1 MLRAPFWHI
10 SLGIAITVGGVVLCP
25 ADVSAQAN
33 KTKKVKT
40 APPAVFTEALAK
52 AKKDNRPL
60 VVFGVSEG
68 CSRCA
73 ALKQGLTTQPEL
85 QQLMAK
91 YVSLE
96 IPFGGREFA
105 DLFNDIIRQDE
116 KYRQAIGAPSVF
128 IFTAKGAAVYA
139 GPNDPNGMTAGDE
152 FKKLLLAAI
161 EKNAPPAA
169 KPAR

>member
-1 MLRAPFWHI
+1 MLRSQFWHI
-10 SLGIAITVGGVVLCP
+10 SLPIAIAVGGVMLCP
-25 ADVSAQAN
+25 AEASAQAAK
-33 KTKKVKT
+33 KTKTKT
-40 APPAVFTEALAK
+40 AAPAVFTEALAK

-91 YVSLE
+91 YVSVE
-96 IPFGGREFA
+96 IPFGGRDFS

-128 IFTAKGAAVYA
+128 IFTANGAAVYA

-152 FKKLLLAAI
+152 FKKLLLAGI
-161 EKNAPPAA
+161 EKNAPSAV
-169 KPAR
+169 KPVR